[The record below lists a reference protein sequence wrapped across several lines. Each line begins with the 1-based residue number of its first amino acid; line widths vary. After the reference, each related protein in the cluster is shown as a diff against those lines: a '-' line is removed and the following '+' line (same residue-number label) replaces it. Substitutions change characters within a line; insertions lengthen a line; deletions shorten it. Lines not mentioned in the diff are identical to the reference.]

1 MKIEDFENFEVD
13 WYKEIDLTTEQ
24 LFDFIV
30 EYKSVYDV
38 ANKEYM
44 VKIKLWNGL
53 ESIHTEKL
61 ETIGQMG
68 QKLNNINA
76 DISMH
81 ISRVLHIIKTTKEYE
96 KDGYTDIKKWAEDAR
111 NYQRGHI
118 KYTIGKK

>member
-24 LFDFIV
+24 LFDFII
-30 EYKSVYDV
+30 EYKSIYDV
-38 ANKEYM
+38 ANKEYV

-53 ESIHTEKL
+53 ETIFREKL
-61 ETIGQMG
+61 EKISEMG
-68 QKLNNINA
+68 QKLNNINV

-81 ISRVLHIIKTTKEYE
+81 ISRVLHIIKMTKEYE

-111 NYQRGHI
+111 NYQKRHI
-118 KYTIGKK
+118 AYTIGK